1 MLSRARAWK
10 ELLKLGLNVKKLRND
25 INCFFRGNVI
35 RVLENEGWFN
45 YMIEPRTEY
54 EIALNFL
61 YTDFDFLRYL
71 LDVLVDDGALSK
83 LENGKYTT
91 NGSINN
97 DWVCPTCFDGAMEEL
112 WTDHAEAI
120 PARLRGDYLTFTGGL
135 NLFNW
140 DDALANQLYEQ
151 IRKSAFAFSNALE
164 KPVKFLDV
172 GSGNGRGT
180 AAIWSYYYERGH
192 FYDDTEMSIIGIEP
206 SEELNQIAREEFG
219 IMITR
224 RGLLGE
230 DVKAAVDKFTP
241 IFTQG
246 FAESIPF
253 EDDTF
258 DVVYAS
264 QVLHWTKPRNAIRE
278 MIRVTKPGGFVFG
291 TQNFYPDG
299 NRFNEVHFKV
309 VEGAHGF
316 FHRSKLIEWAKEAGA
331 KKVEISTPIAVYKIS
346 L

>member
-25 INCFFRGNVI
+25 IDCFFRGNII

-45 YMIEPRTEY
+45 FLSEPRTEY
-54 EIALNFL
+54 EIASNFS
-61 YTDFDFLRYL
+61 YTDFQFLRYL
-71 LDVLVDDGALSK
+71 LEVLVDDGVILQIES
-83 LENGKYTT
+83 GKFKT
-91 NGSINN
+91 NGSVND

-120 PARLRGDYLTFTGGL
+120 PDRLRGEYLTFTGGL

-140 DDALANQLYEQ
+140 DDALSNRLYEQ
-151 IRKSAFAFSNALE
+151 IRRSAFAFSNALE
-164 KPVKFLDV
+164 KPIKFLDV

-180 AAIWSYYYERGH
+180 AAIWSYYYERGF
-192 FYDDTEMSIIGIEP
+192 FYEGSDMSIIGIEP
-206 SEELNQIAREEFG
+206 SEELNEIAREEFT

-224 RGLLGE
+224 RNLLGE
-230 DVKAAVDKFTP
+230 NVKQAISQYAPK
-241 IFTQG
+241 FTQG
-246 FAESIPF
+246 YAESIPF
-253 EDDTF
+253 DDDYF

-299 NRFNEVHFKV
+299 NRFNEAHFKV
-309 VEGAHGF
+309 VQGAHGF
-316 FHRSKLIEWAKEAGA
+316 FYRSDMVRWAKEAGA

-346 L
+346 V